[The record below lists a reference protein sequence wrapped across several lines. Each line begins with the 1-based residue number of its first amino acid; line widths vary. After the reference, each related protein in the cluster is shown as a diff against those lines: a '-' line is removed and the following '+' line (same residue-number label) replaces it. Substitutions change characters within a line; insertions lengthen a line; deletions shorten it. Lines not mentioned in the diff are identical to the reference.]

1 MSYFDWD
8 VSLVQ
13 EDIDIIAIIDNANKG
28 VIDP

>member
-1 MSYFDWD
+1 VSYFDWD